1 MWWGELSSDCGAS
14 CLLNVV
20 RVFLGRVFFGASCL
34 GASCHWGELSVILKY
49 IYTMDE
55 IKLESV
61 TDQKDS
67 NSLKPKT
74 HIEIVTKKAYQKIG
88 MIRRCF
94 TNFTPVKI
102 TTLNKPII
110 RPGLE
115 YTSPK
120 WNP

>member
-1 MWWGELSSDCGAS
+1 MVLRIKEA
-14 CLLNVV
+14 
-20 RVFLGRVFFGASCL
+20 
-34 GASCHWGELSVILKY
+34 IKY
-49 IYTMDE
+49 IYTLDG

-61 TDQKDS
+61 TDQKDLGVTIS

-102 TTLNKPII
+102 TTL
-110 RPGLE
+110 
-115 YTSPK
+115 
-120 WNP
+120 